1 MGGIEGQPA
10 GFLMRARRIVRRRG
24 GVDMVE
30 FELGSALLSGFL
42 ATVAMSMMMAVARTT
57 GMTRMP
63 AMPLVVGSM
72 FTRDRRRAAGLGLV
86 VHYVVMGAGVFGSLY
101 ALRYVALDDTT
112 WWLGVAFG
120 AAHGVVVGA
129 VALPMLAKFHPRIRH
144 QVAPVSD
151 GGDGLWISSPGFFG
165 VRWGAM
171 TPMGVVVGHALF
183 GVVSALVYGWLT

>member
-1 MGGIEGQPA
+1 
-10 GFLMRARRIVRRRG
+10 
-24 GVDMVE
+24 MVE

-120 AAHGVVVGA
+120 AAA
-129 VALPMLAKFHPRIRH
+129 VNAR
-144 QVAPVSD
+144 
-151 GGDGLWISSPGFFG
+151 
-165 VRWGAM
+165 
-171 TPMGVVVGHALF
+171 
-183 GVVSALVYGWLT
+183 SAL